1 MALHGVLFFKP
12 GRAALLAVLL
22 LGALAVACSEAR
34 GENDGIARA
43 RSFPVVQSS
52 ATASAGAVRARATQP
67 RASHVATVRPALTES
82 PAVTEKRSFAQVGL
96 ASWYGS
102 RSHGRRTAS
111 GQPFDST
118 ALTAAHRTLP
128 FGTVIRVTNLKTG
141 KVVKVRVND
150 RGPFARRRIVDL
162 SAAAGNLLDIRKHGV
177 VPVRLEVFASDQDGG
192 ASEGN
197 AAQ

>member
-22 LGALAVACSEAR
+22 LGALAVICSEAR
-34 GENDGIARA
+34 GENDGIAHA
-43 RSFPVVQSS
+43 RGFPVVQSS
-52 ATASAGAVRARATQP
+52 ASAGAVRAQATQP
-67 RASHVATVRPALTES
+67 RASHVATVRPAVTES

-162 SAAAGNLLDIRKHGV
+162 SAAAGKLLDIRKHGV
-177 VPVRLEVFASDQDGG
+177 VPVRLEVFASDQDG
-192 ASEGN
+192 AVPEGDS
-197 AAQ
+197 AR

>member
-1 MALHGVLFFKP
+1 MARLYDILFFKP

-22 LGALAVACSEAR
+22 VAALAVICSEAR
-34 GENDGIARA
+34 GGNDGVAHAR
-43 RSFPVVQSS
+43 RFPVVQSS
-52 ATASAGAVRARATQP
+52 VTASAGAARTTAMQP
-67 RASHVATVRPALTES
+67 RTGQVSTAH
-82 PAVTEKRSFAQVGL
+82 PAVTEKRSFAQTGL
-96 ASWYGS
+96 ASWYGG

-118 ALTAAHRTLP
+118 AFTAAHRTLP
-128 FGTVIRVTNLKTG
+128 FGTVVRVTNLKTG

-162 SAAAGNLLDIRKHGV
+162 SAAAGRLLDIRKHGV
-177 VPVRLEVFASDQDGG
+177 VPVRLEVFASDQD
-192 ASEGN
+192 

>member
-1 MALHGVLFFKP
+1 MARLYDILFFKP
-12 GRAALLAVLL
+12 GRAAPLAVLL
-22 LGALAVACSEAR
+22 LGALAVICSEAR
-34 GENDGIARA
+34 GENDGVAHARL
-43 RSFPVVQSS
+43 FPVAQSS
-52 ATASAGAVRARATQP
+52 SSASAGTGRVTTTNP
-67 RASHVATVRPALTES
+67 RASHVATAQ

-96 ASWYGS
+96 ASWYGG

-118 ALTAAHRTLP
+118 AFTAAHRTLP
-128 FGTVIRVTNLKTG
+128 FGTVVRVTNLETG

-162 SAAAGNLLDIRKHGV
+162 SAAAGRLLDIRKHGV
-177 VPVRLEVFASDQDGG
+177 VPVRLEVFASDQD
-192 ASEGN
+192 